1 MDAPSVT
8 AAIGSDRPVSIKEVF
23 GLVDASLD
31 WDDLASLV
39 AGCELPVVVKGL
51 MHPADAELAIEAGA
65 AGVVVSNH
73 GGRQLDGV
81 PATIDALPAV
91 AEAVDGRAPVLVD
104 GGIRRGTDVLVALAL
119 GADAVLAGRPAVWG
133 LAVDGEEGAREVL
146 EILKAEI
153 RLALA
158 LLGAGR
164 PPTSLARTFSARVIP
179 EAGNRRQERKSP
191 VASGSMWGRRK
202 GRRAQATV
210 ATLAVSAT
218 WLLTASASAQ
228 VLVPGVDPGPIPDPL
243 GAGLPQFEGEAVEAD
258 PFSFPPTPQ
267 HPHMAPNGRSNIHVD
282 PYQTDTNTIRGPLG
296 PTTTDSIF
304 FLHECAS
311 ITFDSEGRLVTICV
325 GVERP
330 ILALLDPDTLT
341 PLATYDL
348 PLRIPGAGS
357 NPFTDFSGGGYFYL
371 DDEDRAIMP
380 TTDRHIYVIAQTDEP
395 GFERV
400 EDYDLNG
407 PVTSDD
413 KVISA
418 LPDWRGRIW
427 FATVEGVVGWVN
439 PRSGAVHSKDLGEP
453 IGNSF
458 AVDEKGSVYMVTD
471 AALYRLRARKGKVR
485 EQWREEYPNTG
496 LVKPG
501 QTQAGSG
508 TTPTL
513 LAGGKLVAITDN
525 ADPINVLAFQRK
537 ARPNG
542 KRLVCKEPVFEKG
555 RRRQTR
561 A

>member
-1 MDAPSVT
+1 
-8 AAIGSDRPVSIKEVF
+8 
-23 GLVDASLD
+23 
-31 WDDLASLV
+31 
-39 AGCELPVVVKGL
+39 
-51 MHPADAELAIEAGA
+51 
-65 AGVVVSNH
+65 
-73 GGRQLDGV
+73 
-81 PATIDALPAV
+81 
-91 AEAVDGRAPVLVD
+91 
-104 GGIRRGTDVLVALAL
+104 
-119 GADAVLAGRPAVWG
+119 
-133 LAVDGEEGAREVL
+133 
-146 EILKAEI
+146 
-153 RLALA
+153 
-158 LLGAGR
+158 
-164 PPTSLARTFSARVIP
+164 
-179 EAGNRRQERKSP
+179 
-191 VASGSMWGRRK
+191 MWGTRR
-202 GRRAQATV
+202 GRRARATV

-218 WLLTASASAQ
+218 WLFAASASAQ
-228 VLVPGVDPGPIPDPL
+228 VLLPGVDPGPIPDPL
-243 GAGLPQFEGEAVEAD
+243 GAGLQQFEGNSVEAD

-267 HPHMAPNGRSNIHVD
+267 HPDMAPNGRSNIHVD

-296 PTTTDSIF
+296 PTTTDSAF

-311 ITFDSEGRLVTICV
+311 ITFDSQGRLVTICV

-348 PLRIPGAGS
+348 PVRIPGAGS

-371 DDEDRAIMP
+371 DDKDRAVMP
-380 TTDRHIYVIAQTDEP
+380 TTDRHVYVIAQTDEP

-407 PVTSDD
+407 PVDLGRQGD
-413 KVISA
+413 LCAAGLARANLVRHGR
-418 LPDWRGRIW
+418 RGR
-427 FATVEGVVGWVN
+427 GMDQ
-439 PRSGAVHSKDLGEP
+439 PRSGKVHSKDLGEP

-525 ADPINVLAFQRK
+525 ADPINVLAFQRRK
-537 ARPNG
+537 RPHG
-542 KRLVCKEPVFEKG
+542 KRLVCKEAVFSEGASATDQSLIGAG
-555 RRRQTR
+555 RTLIAENNHGYSIPNTQFGGTSEPGCRPS